1 MNKLQKTLTL
11 GALVL
16 SLNGCGRYV
25 YSGLTSYGKTNV
37 IQFPLL
43 DGYSTR
49 ILIQK
54 SDTTWRFH
62 DFGTN
67 GTLLDENDWASVEVK
82 GKEIQ
87 KYEKN
92 SFCDSTST
100 RFYKN
105 GSNLEKAVYAKS
117 REILRDRFEPMYKQI
132 LREATEK
139 SVLKVR

>member
-49 ILIQK
+49 ISIQK
-54 SDTTWRFH
+54 SDTTWIFY
-62 DFGTN
+62 DFGTD
-67 GTLLDENDWASVEVK
+67 GTLLDKNDWVSVEVK

-87 KYEKN
+87 EYQEN
-92 SFCDSTST
+92 SFCDSTYT

-105 GSNLEKAVYAKS
+105 GSDLEKAVYAKS
-117 REILRDRFEPMYKQI
+117 REMIKDRFEPIYKKA